1 MSGRILREQGVEFLL
16 TDNTTSLSFIYQ
28 KNLLSFKSNRK
39 RLPSLSHMLLRLKVL
54 HHLCIPH

>member
-28 KNLLSFKSNRK
+28 KNLLSFKSNRE
-39 RLPSLSHMLLRLKVL
+39 RLPSLSQMLLRLKVL